1 MNDVFEIGSGANKV
15 TIDGTNGTVSTG
27 NINMNGTNGMITAD
41 KITIDGGSG
50 TIGGLTNTT
59 WDADNYVSGQAA
71 SEDQL
76 KTVYDT
82 AVKYDV
88 DSGGNINTGK
98 ITLEGSSGT
107 TIGNVAAGEVS
118 ATSMDAVNGSQL
130 YQVKQDINNINQDI
144 TKLGDEIDT
153 VGALSAAMAG
163 LHPRFQDGNKGELAM
178 AYGGYGGKSA
188 LAVGGFYAP
197 NEKVMFSLGLGISE
211 GGSKMGNFG
220 VNFALDRSRDRKAEP
235 RDIIYT
241 RKEVD
246 NSLAAQDEKIQLL
259 LAKVEE
265 QSREMEKQ
273 SREIEYLR
281 AQVEK

>member
-1 MNDVFEIGSGANKV
+1 MNDVVEIGSGANKV
-15 TIDGTNGTVSTG
+15 TIDGNNGTISTG

-130 YQVKQDINNINQDI
+130 YQSSRTSIISIRISPSWVTRSI
-144 TKLGDEIDT
+144 
-153 VGALSAAMAG
+153 
-163 LHPRFQDGNKGELAM
+163 R
-178 AYGGYGGKSA
+178 SA
-188 LAVGGFYAP
+188 LCQQRWQACIRASRTVTRASWPWLTAVTA
-197 NEKVMFSLGLGISE
+197 
-211 GGSKMGNFG
+211 
-220 VNFALDRSRDRKAEP
+220 AKAH
-235 RDIIYT
+235 
-241 RKEVD
+241 
-246 NSLAAQDEKIQLL
+246 
-259 LAKVEE
+259 
-265 QSREMEKQ
+265 
-273 SREIEYLR
+273 
-281 AQVEK
+281 

>member
-1 MNDVFEIGSGANKV
+1 MMSLRSGSGANKV

-163 LHPRFQDGNKGELAM
+163 LHPRFQDGNKGELAWPT
-178 AYGGYGGKSA
+178 AA
-188 LAVGGFYAP
+188 TAA
-197 NEKVMFSLGLGISE
+197 
-211 GGSKMGNFG
+211 
-220 VNFALDRSRDRKAEP
+220 KAH
-235 RDIIYT
+235 
-241 RKEVD
+241 
-246 NSLAAQDEKIQLL
+246 
-259 LAKVEE
+259 
-265 QSREMEKQ
+265 
-273 SREIEYLR
+273 
-281 AQVEK
+281 